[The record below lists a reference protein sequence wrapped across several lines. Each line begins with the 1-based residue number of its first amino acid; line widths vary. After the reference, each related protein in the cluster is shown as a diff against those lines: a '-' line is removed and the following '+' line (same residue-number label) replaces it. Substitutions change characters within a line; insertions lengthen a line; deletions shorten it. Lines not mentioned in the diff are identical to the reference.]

1 VFAKLNSQTVEKQND
16 RLSATAIKYG
26 NELKF
31 AYSRVRVRLGRPYAL
46 YGRPYALYGR
56 PYAQNFVMYAH
67 GRQYA

>member
-1 VFAKLNSQTVEKQND
+1 VFAKLDSQTVEKQND

-46 YGRPYALYGR
+46 YGRPYA
-56 PYAQNFVMYAH
+56 QNFVMYAH